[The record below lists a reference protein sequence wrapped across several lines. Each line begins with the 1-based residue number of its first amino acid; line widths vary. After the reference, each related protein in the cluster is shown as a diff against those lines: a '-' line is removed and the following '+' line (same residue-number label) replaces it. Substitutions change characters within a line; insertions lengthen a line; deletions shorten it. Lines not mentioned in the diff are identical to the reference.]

1 MQAIHERPSGC
12 KQEQQLHWFPLPV
25 RLLLCLTFSFCFPFK
40 CLFLFVIS
48 NLLSFLY
55 VDALQK
61 TSNHLGEDKLF
72 LLTPKKEKA
81 LMTISQTC
89 LFAYIWVRLFIS
101 RTQMKLNQFYWIEV
115 IADYLALL

>member
-1 MQAIHERPSGC
+1 
-12 KQEQQLHWFPLPV
+12 
-25 RLLLCLTFSFCFPFK
+25 
-40 CLFLFVIS
+40 
-48 NLLSFLY
+48 